1 MSLFSSMVG
10 NSVKNAVSA
19 ATGAAKGA
27 ASSTKSTGGS
37 SGGSSG
43 SGKTIADYQADYN
56 AAKAAGDKAGM
67 DAAHQGAE
75 AIRAQQGYSGG
86 ADGSQKISLSGGTYK
101 PNYASNYNGLNGNYQ
116 LTQEDINDLLSEAAA
131 NSGSFQTADE
141 VGKQQLHERNREIYG
156 QLGYDYDAQTGRWTP
171 NAISSAIGQ
180 AATYNSAQKAAEAKY
195 EEAMRAQQSAADAAT
210 EQAIAA
216 LEGQKYN
223 VNKVGVAANQAAQDA
238 YMQTLNPNGGLAE
251 SLASRGLLSSG
262 LTESSQIAAGNA
274 YQQALNQNA
283 TSVAEQLQ
291 EIERAIVDARRS
303 GDISK
308 AQALAQYAERVAE
321 SGMQAAAQIA
331 GIQQWGWSQ
340 NQTDQQTAI
349 TNKLNV
355 EQLELQR
362 KQIEQELAAGKI
374 DLQTAQVNLAWLD
387 KLLSQQYQTGQAALE
402 YQRLQNQYARAMGG
416 F

>member
-27 ASSTKSTGGS
+27 ASSTKSTGGGS
-37 SGGSSG
+37 SSSGAKTVKVGADGKAPSGLSVGDSVLTGGGTYRITGVNPDGTYKSEKVGGGSS
-43 SGKTIADYQADYN
+43 S
-56 AAKAAGDKAGM
+56 
-67 DAAHQGAE
+67 
-75 AIRAQQGYSGG
+75 S
-86 ADGSQKISLSGGTYK
+86 SK

-116 LTQEDINDLLSEAAA
+116 LTQEDINGLLSEAAA

-216 LEGQKYN
+216 LESQKYN

-340 NQTDQQTAI
+340 NQTDQQNAI

>member
-10 NSVKNAVSA
+10 SSVKNAVSA

-340 NQTDQQTAI
+340 NQTDQQNAI

-387 KLLSQQYQTGQAALE
+387 KLLGQQYQTGQAALE
-402 YQRLQNQYARAMGG
+402 YQQLQNQYARMQGG
-416 F
+416 L

>member
-223 VNKVGVAANQAAQDA
+223 VNKVGTAANRAAQDA

-321 SGMQAAAQIA
+321 TGMQAAAQIA

-340 NQTDQQTAI
+340 NQTDQQNAI

-402 YQRLQNQYARAMGG
+402 YQQLQNQYARAMGG

>member
-86 ADGSQKISLSGGTYK
+86 ADGSQKISLSGGAYK

-116 LTQEDINDLLSEAAA
+116 LTQEDINGLLSEAAA

-331 GIQQWGWSQ
+331 GVQQWGWSQ
-340 NQTDQQTAI
+340 NQTDQQNAI

-402 YQRLQNQYARAMGG
+402 YQELQNQYARMQGG
-416 F
+416 L

>member
-43 SGKTIADYQADYN
+43 SGKTITDYQADYN

-67 DAAHQGAE
+67 DAAHRGAE

-283 TSVAEQLQ
+283 TTVAEQLR

-340 NQTDQQTAI
+340 NQTDQQNAI

-402 YQRLQNQYARAMGG
+402 YQQLQNQYARAMGG